1 MGTMIKGS
9 VEEINRS
16 GKQLQDFS
24 SQLDTTLKNVKSIV
38 DEIASSTYG
47 SASNTLLDVYYSLN
61 TDLEKYVQ
69 ELDTLGTNVQTSASN
84 LETIDTDAT
93 ANLSYEG

>member
-24 SQLDTTLKNVKSIV
+24 SQLDTTLKNVKSVV
-38 DEIASSTYG
+38 DEIAAATYG
-47 SASNTLLDVYYSLN
+47 SASNTLLDVYYNLN
-61 TDLEKYVQ
+61 ADLEKYVQ

-84 LETIDTDAT
+84 LEAIDADAT